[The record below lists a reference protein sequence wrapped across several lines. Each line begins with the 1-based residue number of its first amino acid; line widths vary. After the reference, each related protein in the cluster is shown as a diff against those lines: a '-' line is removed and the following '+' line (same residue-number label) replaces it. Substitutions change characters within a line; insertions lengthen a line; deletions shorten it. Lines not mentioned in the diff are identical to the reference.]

1 MMRYIFAIAAVLSL
15 AAPIRAQPDA
25 GLRSDDSGSGIRQ
38 RTILSVD
45 VEGIHSADTFLVLNS
60 SALVPGDIITPGL
73 VQDAIKGVYGL
84 GLFSEV
90 EIDAEPAEA
99 GVKLTIKVREYRKLR
114 DLKFSGNRKI
124 KTKKFKERITLFEGR
139 LVSPKEIKNNIE
151 RIKSMY
157 AEKGY
162 LLVNIQSEQSDV
174 EDQEALVDLEFTIS
188 EGEKVR
194 VGRITFSG
202 NQIFTDKKLRG
213 KMSTKQRG
221 FLRSG
226 SFDKEKYL
234 EDKDKIVEF
243 YKKEGYI
250 DAIILGDSIL
260 YSDDKTRMF
269 IDIELREGERY
280 YFGNLTW
287 EGNTLFTDGD
297 FRKKVKFKEGQ
308 VYNQEKYDE
317 TLFKFHEMYQD
328 QGYWYAQFDE
338 ENDAR
343 GDTLDFH
350 WGITEN
356 NPVHIRL
363 INIVGNTK
371 THEKVIRR
379 ELLIKPKTI
388 FKRSVLGRSLRE
400 VMILNF
406 FADVTP
412 DWDILP
418 NGDIDLKIKVEEKPT
433 GQFSVGAGYSAVDKV
448 VGTIGLGVPNLF
460 GTGQTATLNLD
471 LGKNR
476 STFNISYL
484 EPWLLDTPT
493 SLSGNF
499 YLQERRWYDWFTE
512 RRFGGSVRVGRRLRW
527 PDNYFRIF
535 TGYRLEL
542 VEYIDISSSYKD
554 KNQDNPYAV
563 DKQDWPLT
571 TSSASLTILRD
582 SRDLAQFPTSGSVVS
597 WRGELAGT
605 ILGGDWNYFKQTY
618 SAEYYRTL
626 FWKVVAMVRAKYGEI
641 DGIYHREN
649 DIPYSERFA
658 PGGVDPEGTIRGYD
672 DGRVGPYDE
681 NGAFLRGR
689 FELIYNFELTVA
701 LAEQQ
706 FYILLFADAGNAY
719 RTLEDIRLFK
729 RYFRSVG
736 PGFRIVIP
744 YVGIMGFDF
753 GYAFDG
759 LQKGQWSTHF
769 QIGRGF

>member
-1 MMRYIFAIAAVLSL
+1 MRYVGAIAAVLCL
-15 AAPIRAQPDA
+15 AASVGAQPDA
-25 GLRSDDSGSGIRQ
+25 GSGPDDFGGGIWQ

-45 VEGIHSADTFLVLNS
+45 IEGIQSADTFLVLNS
-60 SALVPGDIITPGL
+60 SALVPGEIVTPGM

-90 EIDAEPAEA
+90 GIDADPAEA
-99 GVKLTIKVREYRKLR
+99 GVKLTIKVREYPKLN

-124 KTKKFKERITLFEGR
+124 KTKKFKETITLFEGR

-157 AEKGY
+157 AKKGY
-162 LLVNIQSEQSDV
+162 LLVNIETEQSDV
-174 EDQEALVDLEFTIS
+174 EDPAGLVDLEFKII

-194 VGRITFSG
+194 VGKITFSG
-202 NQIFTDKKLRG
+202 NRIFSDKKLRG
-213 KMSTKQRG
+213 KMSTKQKG
-221 FLRSG
+221 FFRSG
-226 SFDKEKYL
+226 SFEKEKYL
-234 EDKDKIVEF
+234 EDKDKVIEF

-250 DAIILGDSIL
+250 DAVILGDSIR

-269 IDIELREGERY
+269 IEIELREGERY
-280 YFGNLTW
+280 YFGSLTW
-287 EGNTLFTDGD
+287 EGNTLFTDED

-308 VYNQEKYDE
+308 VYNQEKFEE

-338 ENDAR
+338 ENNAR

-350 WGITEN
+350 WNITEN
-356 NPVHIRL
+356 DPVHIRL

-379 ELLIKPKTI
+379 ELLIKPKTV
-388 FKRSVLGRSLRE
+388 FKRSILGRSLRE

-433 GQFSVGAGYSAVDKV
+433 GQFSIGAGYSAVDKV
-448 VGTIGLGVPNLF
+448 VATIGLGVPNLF

-476 STFNISYL
+476 TTFDISYL
-484 EPWLLDTPT
+484 EPWFLDTPT
-493 SLSGNF
+493 SLSGNL
-499 YLQERRWYDWFTE
+499 YMQERRWYDWFTE
-512 RRFGGSVRVGRRLRW
+512 RRYGGSVRVGRRLRW

-535 TGYRLEL
+535 SGYRLEL
-542 VEYIDISSSYKD
+542 VDYINISRSYTD
-554 KNQDNPYAV
+554 KNVNNPYAV

-582 SRDLAQFPTSGSVVS
+582 SRDLPQFPTGGSVVS
-597 WRGELAGT
+597 WRGELGGT
-605 ILGGDWNYFKQTY
+605 LLGGDWNYLKQVY

-626 FWKVVAMVRAKYGEI
+626 FWKVVAMIKARYAEI
-641 DGIYHREN
+641 DGIYHGEN
-649 DIPYSERFA
+649 DIPYTEKFA
-658 PGGVDPEGTIRGYD
+658 PGGVDPDGIIRGYD
-672 DGRVGPYDE
+672 DGRIGPYDR

-719 RTLEDIRLFK
+719 RNLKDIRLFK
-729 RYFRSVG
+729 RYYRSVG

-744 YVGIMGFDF
+744 LVGIMGFDF

-759 LQKGQWSTHF
+759 LQRGQWNTHF

>member
-1 MMRYIFAIAAVLSL
+1 VAVLYPAIS
-15 AAPIRAQPDA
+15 AQAQPEA
-25 GLRSDDSGSGIRQ
+25 GSRLNDLDGRIWQ

-45 VEGIHSADTFLVLNS
+45 VEGLYSADTFLVLNS

-90 EIDAEPAEA
+90 GIDAEPAEA
-99 GVKLTIKVREYRKLR
+99 GVKLTIKVREYPKLR
-114 DLKFSGNRKI
+114 DLKFSGNKKI
-124 KTKKFKERITLFEGR
+124 KTKKFKEKITLFEGR

-162 LLVNIQSEQSDV
+162 LLVNVDTVQRDV
-174 EDQEALVDLEFTIS
+174 EDEAGLVDLEFKII

-194 VGRITFSG
+194 VGKITFSG
-202 NQIFTDKKLRG
+202 NRIFTDKKLRG
-213 KMSTKQRG
+213 KMSTKQKG

-234 EDKDKIVEF
+234 EDKDKVIAF

-250 DAIILGDSIL
+250 DAVILGDSIW
-260 YSDDKTRMF
+260 YSNDKTRMF
-269 IDIELREGERY
+269 IEIEVREGDRY
-280 YFGNLTW
+280 YFGDLTW
-287 EGNTLFTDGD
+287 EGNTLFADED

-328 QGYWYAQFDE
+328 EGYWYAQFDE
-338 ENDAR
+338 ENSAR

-350 WGITEN
+350 WKITEN

-379 ELLIKPKTI
+379 ELLIKPKMV
-388 FKRSVLGRSLRE
+388 FKRSILGRSLRE

-418 NGDIDLKIKVEEKPT
+418 DGDIDLKIKVEEKPT

-448 VGTIGLGVPNLF
+448 VATIGLGVPNLF

-476 STFNISYL
+476 STFDISYL
-484 EPWLLDTPT
+484 EPWFLDTPT
-493 SLSGNF
+493 SLSGNL
-499 YLQERRWYDWFTE
+499 YLQERRWYNWFTE
-512 RRFGGSVRVGRRLRW
+512 RRSGGSVRVGRRLRW
-527 PDNYFRIF
+527 PDNYFRVF
-535 TGYRLEL
+535 SGYRLEL
-542 VEYIDISSSYKD
+542 VEYIEISDSYR
-554 KNQDNPYAV
+554 NANVNNPYAV

-582 SRDLAQFPTSGSVVS
+582 SRDLPQFPTGGSVVS
-597 WRGELAGT
+597 WRGELGGT
-605 ILGGDWNYFKQTY
+605 FLGGDWNYFKQIYT
-618 SAEYYRTL
+618 AEYYKTL
-626 FWKVVAMVRAKYGEI
+626 FWKVVAMIKAKYGEI
-641 DGIYHREN
+641 DGIYHGQN

-658 PGGVDPEGTIRGYD
+658 PGGVDPDGTIRGYD
-672 DGRVGPYDE
+672 DGRIGPYDE

-689 FELIYNFELTVA
+689 FELIYNFELTFA

-719 RTLEDIRLFK
+719 RNLKDIRLFK
-729 RYFRSVG
+729 RYYRSVG

-744 YVGIMGFDF
+744 LVGIMGFDF

-759 LQKGQWSTHF
+759 SRRGQWNTHF

>member
-1 MMRYIFAIAAVLSL
+1 MRHVCAIAAVLCL
-15 AAPIRAQPDA
+15 AASARAQPEA
-25 GLRSDDSGSGIRQ
+25 GSGLDDLGGGIWQ
-38 RTILSVD
+38 RTIVSVD
-45 VEGIHSADTFLVLNS
+45 IEGIHSADTFLVLNS
-60 SALVPGDIITPGL
+60 SALVPGEIVTPGL

-90 EIDAEPAEA
+90 GIDADPAEA
-99 GVKLTIKVREYRKLR
+99 GVKLTIKVKEYPRLN
-114 DLKFSGNRKI
+114 DLKFSGNKKI
-124 KTKKFKERITLFEGR
+124 KTKKFKETITLFEGR
-139 LVSPKEIKNNIE
+139 LVSPKEKKNNIE

-162 LLVNIQSEQSDV
+162 LLVNIETEQSEV
-174 EDQEALVDLEFTIS
+174 EDQAGLVDLEFKIA

-194 VGRITFSG
+194 VGKITFSG
-202 NQIFTDKKLRG
+202 NRIFTDKKLRG
-213 KMSTKQRG
+213 KMSTKQKG
-221 FLRSG
+221 FFRSG
-226 SFDKEKYL
+226 SFDEEKYL
-234 EDKDKIVEF
+234 EDKDKIIGF

-250 DAIILGDSIL
+250 DAVILGDSIW
-260 YSDDKTRMF
+260 YSENKTRMF
-269 IDIELREGERY
+269 VEIELREGERY
-280 YFGNLTW
+280 YFGSLTW
-287 EGNTLFTDGD
+287 EGNTLFPDED
-297 FRKKVKFKEGQ
+297 FRKRVKFKEGQ
-308 VYNQEKYDE
+308 VYNQEKFDE

-338 ENDAR
+338 ENNAR

-350 WGITEN
+350 WNITEN
-356 NPVHIRL
+356 DPVHIRL

-388 FKRSVLGRSLRE
+388 FKRSILGRSLRE

-412 DWDILP
+412 DWDVLP

-476 STFNISYL
+476 STFDISYL
-484 EPWLLDTPT
+484 EPWFLDTPT
-493 SLSGNF
+493 SLSGNL
-499 YLQERRWYDWFTE
+499 YLQERNWYNWFTE
-512 RRFGGSVRVGRRLRW
+512 RRIGGSVRVGRRLRW

-535 TGYRLEL
+535 SGYRLEL
-542 VEYIDISSSYKD
+542 VDYPKINDSYIDS
-554 KNQDNPYAV
+554 NLNNPYSV
-563 DKQDWPLT
+563 DKQDWPLI

-582 SRDLAQFPTSGSVVS
+582 SRDLPLFPTSGSVVS
-597 WRGELAGT
+597 WRGELGGT
-605 ILGGDWNYFKQTY
+605 FLGGDWNYLKQIY
-618 SAEYYRTL
+618 SAEYYRTV
-626 FWKVVAMVRAKYGEI
+626 FWKVVTMIRAKYAEI
-641 DGIYHREN
+641 DGIYHGED
-649 DIPYSERFA
+649 DIPYTERFA
-658 PGGVDPEGTIRGYD
+658 PGGVDPDGTIRGYD
-672 DGRVGPYDE
+672 DGRVGPYDR

-701 LAEQQ
+701 LADQQ

-719 RTLEDIRLFK
+719 RNLKDIRLFK
-729 RYFRSVG
+729 RYYRSVG

-744 YVGIMGFDF
+744 LIGIMGFDF

-759 LQKGQWSTHF
+759 LQRDRWNTHF

>member
-1 MMRYIFAIAAVLSL
+1 MRHVCAIAAVLCL
-15 AAPIRAQPDA
+15 AASTRAQPEA
-25 GLRSDDSGSGIRQ
+25 GSGLDDLGGGIWQ
-38 RTILSVD
+38 KTIVSVD
-45 VEGIHSADTFLVLNS
+45 IEGVHSADTFLVLNS
-60 SALVPGDIITPGL
+60 SALVPGEVVTPGM

-90 EIDAEPAEA
+90 GIDADPAEA
-99 GVKLTIKVREYRKLR
+99 GVRLTIKVKEYPKLD

-124 KTKKFKERITLFEGR
+124 KTKKFKETITLFEGR

-162 LLVNIQSEQSDV
+162 LLVNVETEQSGV
-174 EDQEALVDLEFTIS
+174 EDQAGLVDLEFNIT

-194 VGRITFSG
+194 VGKITFSG
-202 NQIFTDKKLRG
+202 NRIFPDKKLRG
-213 KMSTKQRG
+213 KMSTKQKG
-221 FLRSG
+221 FFRSG
-226 SFDKEKYL
+226 SFDEEKYL
-234 EDKDKIVEF
+234 EDKDKIIGF

-250 DAIILGDSIL
+250 DAVILGDSIW
-260 YSDDKTRMF
+260 YSDNKTRMF
-269 IDIELREGERY
+269 IEIELREGERY
-280 YFGNLTW
+280 YFGSLTW
-287 EGNTLFTDGD
+287 EGNTLFKDED

-308 VYNQEKYDE
+308 VYDQEKFDE

-338 ENDAR
+338 ENSAR

-350 WGITEN
+350 WNITEN
-356 NPVHIRL
+356 DPVHIRL

-379 ELLIKPKTI
+379 ELLIKPKTV
-388 FKRSVLGRSLRE
+388 FKRSIMGRSLRE

-412 DWDILP
+412 DWDVLP
-418 NGDIDLKIKVEEKPT
+418 NGDIDLKIRVEEKPT

-476 STFNISYL
+476 STFDISYL
-484 EPWLLDTPT
+484 EPWFLDTPT
-493 SLSGNF
+493 SLSGNL
-499 YLQERRWYDWFTE
+499 YLQERRWYDWFSE
-512 RRFGGSVRVGRRLRW
+512 RRYGGSIRVGRRLRW

-535 TGYRLEL
+535 SGYRLEL
-542 VEYIDISSSYKD
+542 VDYIDISQSYID
-554 KNQDNPYAV
+554 KNVNNPYAV

-582 SRDLAQFPTSGSVVS
+582 SRDLPQFPTSGSVVS
-597 WRGELAGT
+597 WRGELGGT
-605 ILGGDWNYFKQTY
+605 LLGGDWNYLKQIY
-618 SAEYYRTL
+618 SAEYYRTVI
-626 FWKVVAMVRAKYGEI
+626 WKVVAMIKAKYAEI
-641 DGIYHREN
+641 DGVYHGEN
-649 DIPYSERFA
+649 DIPYTERFA
-658 PGGVDPEGTIRGYD
+658 PGGVDPDGTIRGYD
-672 DGRVGPYDE
+672 DGRVGPYDS

-706 FYILLFADAGNAY
+706 FYVLIFADAGNSY
-719 RTLEDIRLFK
+719 RSLKDIRLFK
-729 RYFRSVG
+729 RYYRSVG

-744 YVGIMGFDF
+744 LVGIMGFDF

-759 LQKGQWSTHF
+759 FQRDQWNAHF